1 MAKTL
6 DFKPGSDQRI
16 DTQDK
21 FFTLVAAAVFSFPA
35 VRRWRCEL
43 VHCGGSSFLLLVFNV
58 ESQINLS
65 TQSVLFGLV
74 CRPVGSTE
82 VKSGVSTDDVISR
95 YRV

>member
-35 VRRWRCEL
+35 VRR
-43 VHCGGSSFLLLVFNV
+43 
-58 ESQINLS
+58 
-65 TQSVLFGLV
+65 
-74 CRPVGSTE
+74 
-82 VKSGVSTDDVISR
+82 
-95 YRV
+95 